1 MAAVENKS
9 PESIP
14 DEKLIRAEFKKK
26 SFDRELRAFV
36 KQAQETIEACY
47 GISMEFGNV
56 RSELVHMNKYMNV
69 YDNMD
74 PHEHY
79 RYFETLFN
87 RKRNDVLN
95 CLKDDRWIRTG
106 NIIIQYGE
114 GIKMA
119 KDLEEKRKFVR
130 IPVSD
135 IFLIAYDI
143 QRKAEI
149 ALEGIDEKFAQDAG
163 GKDLIRPAILL
174 LHLMRIFYYLTDGSD
189 KESLGAIVTQ
199 LEIDL
204 GVGKRTVAED
214 PVKAAKAAAIPAG
227 ASPMGSNTG
236 LSGLFVMATN
246 MMEKM
251 GYKPPE
257 GMKPP
262 SEGEINN
269 VISQVFNNETTQ
281 NAIQGMFSS
290 MQGCT
295 DFGSAI
301 QHVVKNVTDP
311 KIMADIQSSVAQT
324 AINSPAFN
332 NHNPVPIN
340 PILSPNPNPIPTNP
354 ISSPTPN
361 TASTDAVV
369 INIAPTQL

>member
-1 MAAVENKS
+1 MSTVENK
-9 PESIP
+9 PIEIVP
-14 DEKLIRAEFKKK
+14 DEKLIKAEFKKN

-47 GISMEFGNV
+47 GISMEFGNI
-56 RSELVHMNKYMNV
+56 RSELVFMNKYMNI
-69 YDNMD
+69 YNNMA

-106 NIIIQYGE
+106 NIVIQYGD
-114 GIKMA
+114 GIKMT
-119 KDLEEKRKFVR
+119 KDLEEKRKQVR
-130 IPVSD
+130 IPISD

-143 QRKAEI
+143 QHKAEL
-149 ALEGIDEKFAQDAG
+149 ALDGIDEQFAQDAG
-163 GKDLIRPAILL
+163 GKDLIRPTILL
-174 LHLMRIFYYLTDGSD
+174 LHLLRIFYYLTDGSD
-189 KESLGAIVTQ
+189 KDQLGTIVTQ
-199 LEIDL
+199 LETDL
-204 GVGKRTVAED
+204 GVVKRTVAED
-214 PVKAAKAAAIPAG
+214 PIKAAQMAAVAATAASATANPNAAAG
-227 ASPMGSNTG
+227 G
-236 LSGLFVMATN
+236 LSGLFTMATN

-251 GYKPPE
+251 GYKPPA

-281 NAIQGMFSS
+281 SAIQGMFSS

-324 AINSPAFN
+324 AVNSPAFN
-332 NHNPVPIN
+332 PGMTVPVQPA
-340 PILSPNPNPIPTNP
+340 PVVPQE
-354 ISSPTPN
+354 PN
-361 TASTDAVV
+361 TT
-369 INIAPTQL
+369 PQ